1 MTEIHLYGRVLFSA
15 SIHAVTGLHIGGSGG
30 NLEIGGVD
38 NPVIRDPLTNRPY
51 IPGSSLRG
59 KMRSQLEK
67 SLGLPQNQHIS
78 RDVKIHVAQ
87 NQAEF
92 DKSPVCQ
99 VFGVPGQ
106 TGIDSPTL
114 LIVRDAQLDEES
126 ARILDSVRPGYTEV
140 KTEVAIDRVTSAA
153 SPRNIERVPAGA
165 VFKPVEMVFS
175 IYREADI
182 DRFKYLVDG
191 LQLVEDDYLG
201 GAGSRGSGRVR
212 FENIT
217 LSVRSSKAYGI
228 QEPLGVFSN
237 VQNLAN
243 DLEKVK
249 TQIKQILFK

>member
-1 MTEIHLYGRVLFSA
+1 MAEIHLYGRILFSA

-30 NLEIGGVD
+30 ALEIGGVD

-67 SLGLPQNQHIS
+67 SLGLPQNQRIG

-99 VFGVPGQ
+99 VFGVPGE
-106 TGIDSPTL
+106 TGIDTPTL
-114 LIVRDAQLDEES
+114 LIVRDVQLDEES
-126 ARILDSVRPGYTEV
+126 ARSLDSVRPGYTEM

-165 VFKPVEMVFS
+165 VFKPAEMVFS
-175 IYREADI
+175 IYRETDI
-182 DRFKYLVDG
+182 DRLQYIVDG

-212 FENIT
+212 FEDIT
-217 LSVRSSKAYGI
+217 LSVRSSKDYGR
-228 QEPLGVFSN
+228 QEPLGNFAN

-249 TQIKQILFK
+249 TQIRQILFK